1 MDNYSARVALQRK
14 QLSFTEQASERQ
26 CSVNI
31 VDFFS
36 HFSTL
41 PHYVLHFNPKC
52 RSAALEQ
59 SYYAPKQ
66 LGQKTAVVM
75 LQQIKSVKE
84 RGYHIICRDDF
95 PHTR

>member
-1 MDNYSARVALQRK
+1 MFVPCSSLALRQASWVSETMKDRVKRRRTGRTRTDRKMDNYSARVALQRK

-41 PHYVLHFNPKC
+41 PHYVLLP
-52 RSAALEQ
+52 Q
-59 SYYAPKQ
+59 SKMPFRC
-66 LGQKTAVVM
+66 T
-75 LQQIKSVKE
+75 
-84 RGYHIICRDDF
+84 
-95 PHTR
+95 